1 MSVFINLYHIITYND
16 PLLCEKF
23 NIKDEKEQNQLRDII
38 YKYDLLR
45 IFDLDD
51 FLEDV
56 INEKIKNLYNIM
68 IKNDDILTV
77 CSTLHK
83 MNFNYV
89 TIHKNDLHELNNND
103 NNDGNN
109 NKYYESFIILFSY
122 DYLHLFYPCICE
134 FILHGN
140 INKKKHILLRSIF

>member
-1 MSVFINLYHIITYND
+1 MSDFINLDHIITYND

-23 NIKDEKEQNQLRDII
+23 NIKDAKEQNQLRDII

-56 INEKIKNLYNIM
+56 INEKIQNLYNIM
-68 IKNDDILTV
+68 IKNNDILTV
-77 CSTLHK
+77 CSSLHK
-83 MNFNYV
+83 TNFNHV
-89 TIHKNDLHELNNND
+89 SIHKNDLHELNND
-103 NNDGNN
+103 NHNE
-109 NKYYESFIILFSY
+109 YYESFIILFSY

-134 FILHGN
+134 FIIHGN
-140 INKKKHILLRSIF
+140 INKKKHILFQSIF